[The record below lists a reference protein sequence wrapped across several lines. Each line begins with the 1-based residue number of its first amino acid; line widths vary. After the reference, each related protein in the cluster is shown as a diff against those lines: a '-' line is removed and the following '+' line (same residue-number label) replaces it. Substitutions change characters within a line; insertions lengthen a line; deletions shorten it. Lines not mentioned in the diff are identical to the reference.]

1 MNVLLNRSYLW
12 ALSLLSL
19 ALWPITG
26 NSSTDRTADQILG
39 RWLFQ
44 SQGSSIELYR
54 TGNRYFGRVVEV
66 SPMGQQQMGLAKN
79 QLIVKNLTFDGR
91 GWSGGELINPKT
103 GNRFG
108 VELRMRDSQTLTASV
123 YKGFRWL
130 HKEYV
135 LTRQTNSVTL
145 SVY

>member
-1 MNVLLNRSYLW
+1 MNPSPNQRYFW
-12 ALSLLSL
+12 ALSLSL
-19 ALWPITG
+19 FALWPVTG
-26 NSSTDRTADQILG
+26 RSSADQTADQILG
-39 RWLFQ
+39 RWLFP

-54 TGNRYFGRVVEV
+54 NGNRYFGRVVEA
-66 SPMGQQQMGLAKN
+66 SPMGQRQMGLVNN
-79 QLIVKNLTFDGR
+79 QLIMKNLTFDGR

-108 VELRMRDSQTLTASV
+108 VELRMYDSRTLTASV

-135 LTRQTNSVTL
+135 LTRQSN
-145 SVY
+145 